1 MAAKS
6 QSSPTYQPLPREDPS
21 VALLAPSER
30 DDQEDGKTPV
40 FKLSFSPTV
49 VIRLLMIP
57 LIITDIVFLCM
68 PQRLP
73 GVAAVFA
80 IGAFF
85 LLFWH
90 AYRIFKC
97 FLPGRKSHKFDL
109 KIGSFFCTFGTSSL
123 GSGASKRMLSCF
135 VSLVD
140 FSFGLLFIGPSFLA
154 IRSGIWRDY
163 WSYHYDTT
171 PTSIAGLSITI
182 IILQSVVA
190 VINLIPV
197 LRKIKI
203 AVYLG
208 DEEESG
214 RIQLSDEQFHDEE
227 SEPRDS
233 MTSEV

>member
-6 QSSPTYQPLPREDPS
+6 HSSQAYQPLPREDPS
-21 VALLAPSER
+21 AALLSPSER

-49 VIRLLMIP
+49 VIRLLTIP
-57 LIITDIVFLCM
+57 LIITNIVFLCM
-68 PQRLP
+68 PREQP
-73 GVAAVFA
+73 GVAIVFA
-80 IGAFF
+80 IASFF

-109 KIGSFFCTFGTSSL
+109 KMGSFFCTFGTTSL
-123 GSGASKRMLSCF
+123 GSGASKRTLSCL
-135 VSLVD
+135 VSIVD

-154 IRSGIWRDY
+154 INTQIWRRN
-163 WSYHYDTT
+163 WSYYYDSN
-171 PTSIAGLSITI
+171 PARVAGLSITI
-182 IILQSVVA
+182 VILQSA
-190 VINLIPV
+190 IAIINQITM

-203 AVYLG
+203 AVCLG
-208 DEEESG
+208 DEEENG
-214 RIQLSDEQFHDEE
+214 RIQLADDQFRDEE

-233 MTSEV
+233 MPSEV